1 MRAIGARGAR
11 IGTNGIPDAG
21 WWLTD
26 MLAPEG
32 LFPIKEL
39 LVANAQTIALASIY
53 D

>member
-11 IGTNGIPDAG
+11 IGTSGIPEAG
-21 WWLTD
+21 WLTD

-39 LVANAQTIALASIY
+39 LVANAQTITLASIY